1 MALKNHARQE
11 NSYIPQN
18 QLRSKFNKS
27 VRSVEYHGDA
37 RKASSDD
44 QHDLPVHVERIE
56 EGPAIV
62 ENGGSLVQF
71 KSMMNLNLKI
81 SLEDDNDWGK
91 VSDDD
96 DDDNMVN
103 LAQFDKNL
111 IELPPETPQAAGS
124 LNETRTKASSGIQYK
139 SDGMLVVDG
148 MQAGVGAEG
157 IVRLNMRASDRNSLA
172 ATTRKLPMR
181 DRLVVLCKLGHGAS
195 SAVYKALDLTDM
207 RLVALKMIHV
217 NDRDKRDQFVQ
228 ELRSLFSMLRE
239 NSRRSS
245 IHLPKKNRRPEKY
258 IVDFYDAFS
267 NKEDGI
273 VSLMIEYMDGGSLQ
287 DIADQGGCDDE
298 PTLANIAVQALKGL
312 LFLHEN
318 LQIHRDLK
326 PGNFL
331 ISHRGEVKV
340 ADLGILKQLTEPAQ
354 RVVGGGVGGGVKSKL
369 ALPKTNTFV
378 GTTTYMSPERID
390 GKDYSFPSDVW
401 AFGLSMITI
410 ALGRFP
416 MDTSGGYWTILHG
429 IRDAPPPVL
438 PPQFSSEC
446 RDFIAQCMKRNPD
459 ERKSVKELLKHPFLR
474 RTVVE
479 DLTYDQSFERGKS
492 ELLSVIDAV
501 HAHVTALKEEAC
513 TGGRDGDF
521 NGDKLEAYRR
531 MFGNIETST
540 PLEMLRYLF
549 LNEEKAM
556 EPIAEGAESEPA
568 VQIERRPKVYKP
580 RLVTLAKQLHL
591 PIEKVEFE
599 TKRYLST
606 MVPIQQS

>member
-1 MALKNHARQE
+1 MLK
-11 NSYIPQN
+11 
-18 QLRSKFNKS
+18 
-27 VRSVEYHGDA
+27 
-37 RKASSDD
+37 SSFF
-44 QHDLPVHVERIE
+44 
-56 EGPAIV
+56 A
-62 ENGGSLVQF
+62 
-71 KSMMNLNLKI
+71 
-81 SLEDDNDWGK
+81 
-91 VSDDD
+91 
-96 DDDNMVN
+96 
-103 LAQFDKNL
+103 
-111 IELPPETPQAAGS
+111 
-124 LNETRTKASSGIQYK
+124 
-139 SDGMLVVDG
+139 
-148 MQAGVGAEG
+148 
-157 IVRLNMRASDRNSLA
+157 
-172 ATTRKLPMR
+172 
-181 DRLVVLCKLGHGAS
+181 
-195 SAVYKALDLTDM
+195 
-207 RLVALKMIHV
+207 
-217 NDRDKRDQFVQ
+217 
-228 ELRSLFSMLRE
+228 
-239 NSRRSS
+239 
-245 IHLPKKNRRPEKY
+245 
-258 IVDFYDAFS
+258 
-267 NKEDGI
+267 
-273 VSLMIEYMDGGSLQ
+273 
-287 DIADQGGCDDE
+287 
-298 PTLANIAVQALKGL
+298 
-312 LFLHEN
+312 
-318 LQIHRDLK
+318 
-326 PGNFL
+326 GNFL

-354 RVVGGGVGGGVKSKL
+354 RVGGGVGGVKSKL

-416 MDTSGGYWTILHG
+416 LDTSGGYWTILHG

-438 PPQFSSEC
+438 PPHFSSEC

-556 EPIAEGAESEPA
+556 EPIAEGVESEPA